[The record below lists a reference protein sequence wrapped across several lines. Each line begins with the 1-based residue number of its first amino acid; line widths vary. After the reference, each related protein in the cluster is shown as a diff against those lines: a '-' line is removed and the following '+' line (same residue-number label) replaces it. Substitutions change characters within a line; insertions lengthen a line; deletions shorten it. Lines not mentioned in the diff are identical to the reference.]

1 MGHSSR
7 KKKKSG
13 GGRKTRGKAPSKDH
27 SSQPGDDNELLSEEL
42 TALAAIFQEDIKVI
56 SEPNHTQLV
65 ISLRPYLND
74 MCIEELSLSALLLVR
89 FLPGYPHKCP
99 KLQIVPEKGLTEKDA
114 DRLLSVIVDQ
124 AIINSREGRVM
135 IFNLVEAAQEFLSEI
150 APAQHPFE
158 SVRFFQ
164 LDLCGDESSWGDHG
178 TKAVN
183 SNQRRPATGHAIPF
197 DKYNTGITLLNEGS
211 TKLEK
216 MASFQHLLQKEYS
229 QVYQTKGVMPKAATT
244 LHVLEEEIEQETMVD
259 GDSNSPSVSGP
270 DDTIDA
276 SEKDFDSIEN
286 EDLKSFEHIKDCSVS
301 ESDNASF
308 SSSSLEEKHDSEL
321 HRRKKDLLMV
331 HLLRVACSSNEALS
345 HVFPAISSELYNLG
359 VISAWAKE
367 LSNGSPSTFSKTFG
381 HLFSNDSESRISQ
394 LWKATSNFT
403 KDKMSLNS
411 RYLNDFE
418 EIHSLGHGGF
428 GHVVLCEINLMG
440 DIMPLKDSTKGKK
453 SSC

>member
-158 SVRFFQ
+158 SISFLTSSGKDPSIKEDEKVNNGKRFCPDFSSVYCSVD
-164 LDLCGDESSWGDHG
+164 LYTDLCGDESSWGDHG

-183 SNQRRPATGHAIPF
+183 SNQRRPATGHEIPF

-321 HRRKKDLLMV
+321 HRRKKDLLMFFV
-331 HLLRVACSSNEALS
+331 FRYICLALLALLMK
-345 HVFPAISSELYNLG
+345 HFLMFFQ
-359 VISAWAKE
+359 
-367 LSNGSPSTFSKTFG
+367 LSPQNCTT
-381 HLFSNDSESRISQ
+381 
-394 LWKATSNFT
+394 
-403 KDKMSLNS
+403 
-411 RYLNDFE
+411 
-418 EIHSLGHGGF
+418 
-428 GHVVLCEINLMG
+428 
-440 DIMPLKDSTKGKK
+440 
-453 SSC
+453 